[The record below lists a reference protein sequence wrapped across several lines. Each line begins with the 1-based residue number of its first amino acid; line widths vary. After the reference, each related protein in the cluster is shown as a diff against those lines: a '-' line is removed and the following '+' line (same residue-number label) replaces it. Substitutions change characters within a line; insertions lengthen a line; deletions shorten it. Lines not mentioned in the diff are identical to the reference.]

1 MYVCRKLAGMKLE
14 QIARLFGAGGYS
26 AVSSV
31 IGRMEGELKR
41 GGEPARRF
49 EQVRRRLLM
58 QRR

>member
-1 MYVCRKLAGMKLE
+1 MVASD
-14 QIARLFGAGGYS
+14 RLSRVDLIPSAHPGGYS

-31 IGRMEGELKR
+31 IGRMEGELKM